1 MSRNAKR
8 IMAGHI
14 CKIAAKTIPRC
25 GWTAIVMLCLGL
37 YMLFPGS
44 QTAQQLYR
52 EKHTPFELIGSMDG
66 TTIDLNTLSQIA
78 GVERV
83 SPILQVNCQLT
94 YGKKDVSN
102 QIDAVYASY
111 LNVHLTDGTLF
122 ADNTNMPYLVL
133 NKAATRLFAEK
144 DDDPGIAV
152 QEELLLK
159 SGDVET
165 KAQVCGIYQDE
176 SETPRIYMSYEV
188 AHKLFG
194 VQFTGT
200 DVAFLLTNKG
210 AVEEASAKLRKHN
223 FSVGANTDTSL
234 AWNLLEQQTWQNF
247 LVGAVLVACS
257 AILTRENL
265 LQERFSSKA
274 EWGILLTNGMSVKKI
289 EQMLLVRIAIT
300 ELICMFVS
308 IIISETVNTFSW
320 IALGVVPIF
329 ILIYS
334 CCVFAKSYE
343 KINHLS

>member
-1 MSRNAKR
+1 
-8 IMAGHI
+8 MAGHI

-37 YMLFPGS
+37 YMLFPGT
-44 QTAQQLYR
+44 QTAQRLYT
-52 EKHTPFELIGSMDG
+52 EKHTPFELICSTDG
-66 TTIDLNTLSQIA
+66 TTIDLNTLSQIS

-94 YGKKDVSN
+94 YGEKDASN

-122 ADNTNMPYLVL
+122 TNNTNMPYLVL
-133 NKAATRLFAEK
+133 NEAATKLFTEK
-144 DDDPGIAV
+144 DNEPGIAV

-165 KAQVCGIYQDE
+165 KSQVCGIYQDE
-176 SETPRIYMSYEV
+176 SETPHIYMSYEV

-194 VQFTGT
+194 AQFTGT
-200 DVAFLLTNKG
+200 NVAFLLTNKG
-210 AVEEASAKLRKHN
+210 AVEEVSAKLRKQN

-234 AWNLLEQQTWQNF
+234 AWNLLERQTWQTF
-247 LVGAVLVACS
+247 LVSAVLVACS

-274 EWGILLTNGMSVKKI
+274 EWEILLTNGMSVKKI
-289 EQMLLVRIAIT
+289 EQMLLVRIVIT
-300 ELICMFVS
+300 ELICIFVS
-308 IIISETVNTFSW
+308 MIISETVNTFSW
-320 IALGVVPIF
+320 ITLGVVPIF
-329 ILIYS
+329 ILIYI
-334 CCVFAKSYE
+334 CCVFARPYE

>member
-14 CKIAAKTIPRC
+14 CKIAAKAIPRC

-44 QTAQQLYR
+44 QTAQQLYK
-52 EKHTPFELIGSMDG
+52 EKHTPFELIGSTDS

-78 GVERV
+78 GAERV
-83 SPILQVNCQLT
+83 RPILQVNCQLT
-94 YGKKDVSN
+94 YGEIDVSN

-122 ADNTNMPYLVL
+122 TDYTNMPYLVL
-133 NKAATRLFAEK
+133 NEAATRLFAEK
-144 DDDPGIAV
+144 YNEPGIAV

-165 KAQVCGIYQDE
+165 KAQVCGIYQDD
-176 SETPRIYMSYEV
+176 SEAPHIYLSYEV

-200 DVAFLLTNKG
+200 NVAFLLTNKG
-210 AVEEASAKLRKHN
+210 AVEEVGAQLQKQN

-234 AWNLLEQQTWQNF
+234 AWNLLEQQTWQTF
-247 LVGAVLVACS
+247 LESAGFVACS
-257 AILTRENL
+257 AMLTRGKIV
-265 LQERFSSKA
+265 QESRTQA
-274 EWGILLTNGMSVKKI
+274 GN
-289 EQMLLVRIAIT
+289 ML
-300 ELICMFVS
+300 
-308 IIISETVNTFSW
+308 
-320 IALGVVPIF
+320 
-329 ILIYS
+329 
-334 CCVFAKSYE
+334 SYWQQG
-343 KINHLS
+343 

>member
-1 MSRNAKR
+1 
-8 IMAGHI
+8 
-14 CKIAAKTIPRC
+14 
-25 GWTAIVMLCLGL
+25 MLCLGL

-44 QTAQQLYR
+44 QTAQRLYT
-52 EKHTPFELIGSMDG
+52 EKHTPFELIGSTDDA
-66 TTIDLNTLSQIA
+66 TIDLNTLSQIA
-78 GVERV
+78 DVERV

-94 YGKKDVSN
+94 YGEKDASN

-122 ADNTNMPYLVL
+122 TNNTNMPYLVL
-133 NKAATRLFAEK
+133 NEAATKLFTEK
-144 DDDPGIAV
+144 DNEPGIAV

-176 SETPRIYMSYEV
+176 SETPHIYMSYEV

-194 VQFTGT
+194 VQFMGT
-200 DVAFLLTNKG
+200 KVVFLLTNKG
-210 AVEEASAKLRKHN
+210 TVEGVSAKLRKQN
-223 FSVGANTDTSL
+223 FSVDANTDTRL
-234 AWNLLEQQTWQNF
+234 AWDLLERQTWQTF
-247 LVGAVLVACS
+247 LVSAILVACS

-274 EWGILLTNGMSVKKI
+274 EWEILLTNGMSVKKI
-289 EQMLLVRIAIT
+289 EQMLLIRIVIT
-300 ELICMFVS
+300 ELICIFVS
-308 IIISETVNTFSW
+308 MIISETVNTFSW
-320 IALGVVPIF
+320 ITLGVVPIF

-334 CCVFAKSYE
+334 CCVFARPYE

>member
-44 QTAQQLYR
+44 QTAQQLYT
-52 EKHTPFELIGSMDG
+52 EKHTPFELISSTDG
-66 TTIDLNTLSQIA
+66 TTIDLNTLSQIS

-83 SPILQVNCQLT
+83 SPILQINCQLT
-94 YGKKDVSN
+94 YGEKDASN

-111 LNVHLTDGTLF
+111 LNVHLTDGSIFT
-122 ADNTNMPYLVL
+122 DNTNMPYLVL
-133 NKAATRLFAEK
+133 NDAATKLFAEK
-144 DDDPGIAV
+144 DDEPGIAV

-176 SETPRIYMSYEV
+176 SETPHIYMSYEV
-188 AHKLFG
+188 AYKLFG
-194 VQFTGT
+194 TQFTGT

-210 AVEEASAKLRKHN
+210 AVEQVSAKLRKQN

-234 AWNLLEQQTWQNF
+234 AWNLLEQQTWQTF
-247 LVGAVLVACS
+247 LVSAVFVVCS
-257 AILTRENL
+257 GILTRGKIMQEKRSAGGEYAVL
-265 LQERFSSKA
+265 LTAGLLTCKVEKIIPLRILIMESILMCGTLGITVVIGSFSMLA
-274 EWGILLTNGMSVKKI
+274 IIPGFVLILLHYG
-289 EQMLLVRIAIT
+289 
-300 ELICMFVS
+300 
-308 IIISETVNTFSW
+308 ISCAKLSGRNT
-320 IALGVVPIF
+320 A
-329 ILIYS
+329 
-334 CCVFAKSYE
+334 
-343 KINHLS
+343 

>member
-8 IMAGHI
+8 ITAGYI

-44 QTAQQLYR
+44 QTAQQLYK
-52 EKHTPFELIGSMDG
+52 EKHTPFELIGSTDS

-94 YGKKDVSN
+94 YGEKDASN

-144 DDDPGIAV
+144 DDEPGIVV

-165 KAQVCGIYQDE
+165 KAQVCGIYQDD
-176 SETPRIYMSYEV
+176 SETPHIYMSYEV

-194 VQFTGT
+194 AQFTGT
-200 DVAFLLTNKG
+200 NVAFLLTNKG
-210 AVEEASAKLRKHN
+210 AVDEVSAKLRKQN

-234 AWNLLEQQTWQNF
+234 AWNLLEQQTWQTF
-247 LVGAVLVACS
+247 LVSVVFVVCSAMLTRKKIVQEKRSAGGEYAVLLTAGLLTCKVEKIIPLRILIMESILMCGTLGITVVIGS
-257 AILTRENL
+257 FSMLAIIPGFVL
-265 LQERFSSKA
+265 
-274 EWGILLTNGMSVKKI
+274 ILLHYGISCS
-289 EQMLLVRIAIT
+289 
-300 ELICMFVS
+300 ELS
-308 IIISETVNTFSW
+308 GRNTV
-320 IALGVVPIF
+320 
-329 ILIYS
+329 
-334 CCVFAKSYE
+334 
-343 KINHLS
+343 